1 MFFFLKNSLNED
13 YKLPPNRVHLT
24 SILNE
29 LNSYIELMNE
39 LVSLGTPLRT
49 ILVDYI
55 INEEYYTK
63 KIQSESPSLT
73 PHATNESSTTPKKED
88 QQKQTTTTTTTNE
101 ETTSNMGENNNTNND
116 DEDQDMEE
124 MEMGPDAVLIRPQNA
139 SHSHAVYKKALSMH
153 EAIQVP
159 RAFAHIADQIRLLTT
174 STIVD
179 ELLFW
184 CIRFEFP
191 EPLVKFLVS
200 LLPDQR
206 YKMNFIRSFVSQYS
220 YISVLLLQSK
230 SEHICSRVVHISVQ
244 LFSNEASALKALN
257 DCYLL
262 PILLSSFHNML
273 VTSGIKS
280 EETRENLLIR

>member
-1 MFFFLKNSLNED
+1 
-13 YKLPPNRVHLT
+13 
-24 SILNE
+24 
-29 LNSYIELMNE
+29 MNE

-63 KIQSESPSLT
+63 KIQSESSSLT
-73 PHATNESSTTPKKED
+73 PRATNESSTTPKKED

-101 ETTSNMGENNNTNND
+101 EETSENNNNNNE
-116 DEDQDMEE
+116 DEDEDMEE

-206 YKMNFIRSFVSQYS
+206 YKINFIRSFVSQYS

-280 EETRENLLIR
+280 EETRENLLIRLSILNDCYSKNQNIHFLCIFIVYKMRPSIYMILHFG